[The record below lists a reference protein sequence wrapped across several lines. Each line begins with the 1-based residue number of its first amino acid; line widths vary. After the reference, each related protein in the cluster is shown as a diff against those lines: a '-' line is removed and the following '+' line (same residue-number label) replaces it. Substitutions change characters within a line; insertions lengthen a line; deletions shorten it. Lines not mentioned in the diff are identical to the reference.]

1 MIVEIQITGLTLKV
15 FGLGSGKARA
25 SVWGFGP
32 IISAFQCGNFS
43 GSQELKSDHKT
54 LGSKSYPPQVPG
66 SAKRWVLRYPR
77 VIPVP
82 IMVKTSGI
90 YQCELTIPLPLT
102 ELWVLLSF
110 FLLLVNYG
118 CTPLPAVQSSKG
130 NP

>member
-54 LGSKSYPPQVPG
+54 LGSKSYPPTSPRICKEVGFKISQGHPSSHYG
-66 SAKRWVLRYPR
+66 KVLWDL
-77 VIPVP
+77 PV
-82 IMVKTSGI
+82 
-90 YQCELTIPLPLT
+90 
-102 ELWVLLSF
+102 
-110 FLLLVNYG
+110 
-118 CTPLPAVQSSKG
+118 
-130 NP
+130 